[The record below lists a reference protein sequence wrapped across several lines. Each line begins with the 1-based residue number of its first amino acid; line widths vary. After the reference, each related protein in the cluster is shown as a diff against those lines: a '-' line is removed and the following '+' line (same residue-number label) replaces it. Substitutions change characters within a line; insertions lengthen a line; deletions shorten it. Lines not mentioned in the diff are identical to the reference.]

1 MEQNLAKEQVYY
13 QRTDIRKELVLK
25 RLRER
30 GCRITKQR
38 QLLLDVI
45 LEQDCTSCKEMY
57 YKAAALDSSIGR
69 ATVYRMVNLL
79 EDMGAFS
86 RRNMY
91 RISCGMDCNKENACR
106 IEFEDHTSCQLT
118 AKDWYKV
125 ISEGLK
131 VCGYGDGKKIASV
144 SVEPCAEDCL

>member
-1 MEQNLAKEQVYY
+1 MEQGLGKEQIYY
-13 QRTDIRKELVLK
+13 QRTDIQKELVLK
-25 RLRER
+25 RLREQ

-57 YKAAALDSSIGR
+57 YKAVALDSSIGR

-79 EDMGAFS
+79 EDIGAFS
-86 RRNMY
+86 RKNMY
-91 RISCGMDCNKENACR
+91 KISCGMDCHRENACR
-106 IEFEDHTSCQLT
+106 IEFEDHTFCQLT
-118 AKDWYKV
+118 AKAWYEV

-131 VCGYGDGKKIASV
+131 TCGYGDGRKIASV
-144 SVEPCAEDCL
+144 SVEPCAENC